1 MRTYIPL
8 NAMRAFEAA
17 ARHLSFTRAAAEL
30 CVTPTAISHQVRTLE
45 EFLRTPLFQRKGG
58 KLILTPAASNA
69 LQELSEG
76 FNKLESALQALNRR
90 GRQRILSVAASP
102 SVASLWLMPKLNRFF
117 ASPPDIELSLCTV
130 TGESDFSDG
139 PFDVAICSTDDH
151 PGRKVDYLMEDRIY
165 PVCSPALLEDFGLT
179 SEAALCELPLIH
191 DDKVNDQFPTWR
203 RFFEAT
209 QSAMRDVTCGL
220 RFNQSS
226 LAIEAA
232 IQGHGLLL
240 GRYRL
245 IAAALADRRLTIL
258 SDRPYPAPLRYYV
271 VRQRGEERRAVRT
284 FLDWLSAEV
293 EAENDFWRVE
303 SPQRSLEPGSVRQRM
318 GVVLGPDDGDG
329 LTDVDWRGEED
340 LVGDKR
346 RGIHTVPRRHGNA
359 HRRTEILD
367 IADTAAEARLIAR

>member
-1 MRTYIPL
+1 
-8 NAMRAFEAA
+8 
-17 ARHLSFTRAAAEL
+17 
-30 CVTPTAISHQVRTLE
+30 
-45 EFLRTPLFQRKGG
+45 
-58 KLILTPAASNA
+58 
-69 LQELSEG
+69 
-76 FNKLESALQALNRR
+76 
-90 GRQRILSVAASP
+90 
-102 SVASLWLMPKLNRFF
+102 
-117 ASPPDIELSLCTV
+117 
-130 TGESDFSDG
+130 
-139 PFDVAICSTDDH
+139 
-151 PGRKVDYLMEDRIY
+151 VDYLMEDRIY
-165 PVCSPALLEDFGLT
+165 AVCSPALLEDFGLT

-191 DDKVNDQFPTWR
+191 DDKVNNQFPTWR

-303 SPQRSLEPGSVRQRM
+303 SPQRSLEPGSVRQRT

>member
-8 NAMRAFEAA
+8 NALRAFEAA
-17 ARHLSFTRAAAEL
+17 ARHLSFTRAASEL

-45 EFLRTPLFQRKGG
+45 EFLHTPLFQRKSGR
-58 KLILTPAASNA
+58 LILTPAASNA

-76 FNKLESALQALNRR
+76 FNKLESALLALNRR
-90 GRQRILSVAASP
+90 GRQRKLSVTASP
-102 SVASLWLMPKLNRFF
+102 SVASLWLMPKLKRFF
-117 ASPPDIELSLCTV
+117 ASAPDVELSLCTV
-130 TGESDFSDG
+130 TGESDFSDA

-151 PGRKVDYLMEDRIY
+151 PGRKVDYLMEERIY
-165 PVCSPALLEDFGLT
+165 PVCSPALLEDLGLT
-179 SEAALCELPLIH
+179 SEAALSELPLIH

-245 IAAALADRRLTIL
+245 IAAALADRRLTSL
-258 SDRPYPAPLRYYV
+258 SDRPHPDPLRYYV

-303 SPQRSLEPGSVRQRM
+303 SLEWSLEPGSVRQGK
-318 GVVLGPDDGDG
+318 GVVLGPDESDS

-340 LVGDKR
+340 LVRDKR
-346 RGIHTVPRRHGNA
+346 RGIQAVARHRNT

-367 IADTAAEARLIAR
+367 IGDTAAETQLISR

>member
-1 MRTYIPL
+1 
-8 NAMRAFEAA
+8 
-17 ARHLSFTRAAAEL
+17 
-30 CVTPTAISHQVRTLE
+30 
-45 EFLRTPLFQRKGG
+45 
-58 KLILTPAASNA
+58 
-69 LQELSEG
+69 
-76 FNKLESALQALNRR
+76 
-90 GRQRILSVAASP
+90 
-102 SVASLWLMPKLNRFF
+102 
-117 ASPPDIELSLCTV
+117 
-130 TGESDFSDG
+130 
-139 PFDVAICSTDDH
+139 
-151 PGRKVDYLMEDRIY
+151 
-165 PVCSPALLEDFGLT
+165 LLEDFGLT
-179 SEAALCELPLIH
+179 SDAALCELPLIH

-209 QSAMRDVTCGL
+209 QSAIRDVACGL

-271 VRQRGEERRAVRT
+271 VRQRGDERRAVRT

-303 SPQRSLEPGSVRQRM
+303 SPQRSGSVRQRT
-318 GVVLGPDDGDG
+318 GVVLGPDHGDG

-346 RGIHTVPRRHGNA
+346 RDIHTVPRRHGNA

>member
-8 NAMRAFEAA
+8 NALRAFEAA

-45 EFLRTPLFQRKGG
+45 EFLHAPLFQRKSGR
-58 KLILTPAASNA
+58 LILTPAASNA

-76 FNKLESALQALNRR
+76 FNKLESALLALNQR
-90 GRQRILSVAASP
+90 GQQRKLSVAASP
-102 SVASLWLMPKLNRFF
+102 SVASLWLMPKLNRFLSS
-117 ASPPDIELSLCTV
+117 SPDVELNLCTV
-130 TGESDFSDG
+130 TSDSDFSDG
-139 PFDVAICSTDDH
+139 PFDVAICSTDDQ
-151 PGRKVDYLMEDRIY
+151 PARKVDYLMEERIY
-165 PVCSPALLEDFGLT
+165 PVCSPALLADLGLT
-179 SEAALCELPLIH
+179 LEAALRELPLIH

-209 QSAMRDVTCGL
+209 PSVMRDVSCGL

-240 GRYRL
+240 GRHRL
-245 IAAALADRRLTIL
+245 IATALADGRLTIL
-258 SDRPYPAPLRYYV
+258 SDRPHPDPLRYFV

-284 FLDWLSAEV
+284 FLDWLGAEV
-293 EAENDFWRVE
+293 EAENDFCRME
-303 SPQRSLEPGSVRQRM
+303 GLEPPFAPGSVRQGK
-318 GVVLGPDDGDG
+318 GVGLGPDESGR
-329 LTDVDWRGEED
+329 LTDVDWRGEEN

-346 RGIHTVPRRHGNA
+346 RGVKPVIRRHGNP
-359 HRRTEILD
+359 HRRAEILD
-367 IADTAAEARLIAR
+367 IGDTAAKARLIAR

>member
-8 NAMRAFEAA
+8 NALRAFEAA

-30 CVTPTAISHQVRTLE
+30 CVTPTAISHQVRMLE
-45 EFLRTPLFQRKGG
+45 EFLHTPLFQRKSG

-76 FNKLESALQALNRR
+76 FNKLESALLALNRR
-90 GRQRILSVAASP
+90 GRQRKLSVAASP
-102 SVASLWLMPKLNRFF
+102 SVASLWLMPKLSRFF
-117 ASPPDIELSLCTV
+117 ATAPDVELSLCTL

-151 PGRKVDYLMEDRIY
+151 PGRKVDYLMEERIY
-165 PVCSPALLEDFGLT
+165 PVCSPALLEDLGLT
-179 SEAALCELPLIH
+179 SEAALSELPLIH
-191 DDKVNDQFPTWR
+191 DDKVNEQFPTWR

-232 IQGHGLLL
+232 IRGHGLLL
-240 GRYRL
+240 GRNRL
-245 IAAALADRRLTIL
+245 IATALAERRLTIL
-258 SDRPYPAPLRYYV
+258 SDRPHPDPLRYYV

-284 FLDWLSAEV
+284 FLDWLCAEV
-293 EAENDFWRVE
+293 EAENDFWRAE
-303 SPQRSLEPGSVRQRM
+303 GPDRSLEPGSARH
-318 GVVLGPDDGDG
+318 GTGIVLGPDESDE
-329 LTDVDWRGEED
+329 LTDVDWRGDRD

-346 RGIHTVPRRHGNA
+346 RGIQRVTRRHGKA
-359 HRRTEILD
+359 HRRSEILD
-367 IADTAAEARLIAR
+367 IGDAAADAQLIAR

>member
-8 NAMRAFEAA
+8 NALRAFEAA
-17 ARHLSFTRAAAEL
+17 ARHLSFTRAATEL

-45 EFLRTPLFQRKGG
+45 EFLHTPLFQRKSGR
-58 KLILTPAASNA
+58 LILTPAASNA

-76 FNKLESALQALNRR
+76 FNKLESALLALNRR
-90 GRQRILSVAASP
+90 GRQRKLSVAASP
-102 SVASLWLMPKLNRFF
+102 SVASLWLMPKLKRFF
-117 ASPPDIELSLCTV
+117 ASAPDVELSLCTV
-130 TGESDFSDG
+130 PGEIDFSDA

-151 PGRKVDYLMEDRIY
+151 PGRKVDYLMEERIY
-165 PVCSPALLEDFGLT
+165 PVCSPALLEDLGLT
-179 SEAALCELPLIH
+179 SEAALSELPLIH

-245 IAAALADRRLTIL
+245 IAAALADRRLTSL
-258 SDRPYPAPLRYYV
+258 SDRPHPDPLRYYV
-271 VRQRGEERRAVRT
+271 VQQRGEERRAVRT

-303 SPQRSLEPGSVRQRM
+303 SLEWSLEPGSVRQGK
-318 GVVLGPDDGDG
+318 GVVLGPDESDS

-340 LVGDKR
+340 LVRDKR
-346 RGIHTVPRRHGNA
+346 RGIQTVARHRNA

-367 IADTAAEARLIAR
+367 IGDTAAETQLIAR

>member
-8 NAMRAFEAA
+8 NALRAFEAA
-17 ARHLSFTRAAAEL
+17 ARHLNFTRAAAEL

-45 EFLRTPLFQRKGG
+45 EFLHTPLFQRKGG

-90 GRQRILSVAASP
+90 GRQRKLSVAASP

-117 ASPPDIELSLCTV
+117 ASPPDVELSLCTV

-226 LAIEAA
+226 LAIVARA
-232 IQGHGLLL
+232 LSPDCRRAGGSPVDDPFRSALPGSIALLCRPATRRGTARRAHL
-240 GRYRL
+240 PRLAQRRGRSRKRFL
-245 IAAALADRRLTIL
+245 ARRKPAALARAGFSPTGHGRRSRTRRRRRFDRCRL
-258 SDRPYPAPLRYYV
+258 A
-271 VRQRGEERRAVRT
+271 RR
-284 FLDWLSAEV
+284 
-293 EAENDFWRVE
+293 
-303 SPQRSLEPGSVRQRM
+303 
-318 GVVLGPDDGDG
+318 
-329 LTDVDWRGEED
+329 
-340 LVGDKR
+340 R
-346 RGIHTVPRRHGNA
+346 RPRR
-359 HRRTEILD
+359 R
-367 IADTAAEARLIAR
+367 